1 MEIKP
6 ENIKSKRYGDFE
18 AVFFLKELNK
28 HAPLKKKF
36 LGHSIPFMTK
46 NLRKQIMVRS
56 KLRNNYNKN
65 RNYETW
71 CKYKRQRNLCMN
83 LLRKTKMNFYKALD
97 EKQVSDNKTFW
108 KNGKP
113 FFRDKGV
120 NSSKITLVEKNAV
133 VVDEEKIA
141 NIMNNYFVNITKKP
155 FDKSKVVI
163 DMFENHISIKKMHET
178 FPNIIPENFHFKE
191 VSKDDVRKDIRN
203 LNVKKSSTYRSITAS
218 ILK

>member
-1 MEIKP
+1 M
-6 ENIKSKRYGDFE
+6 
-18 AVFFLKELNK
+18 
-28 HAPLKKKF
+28 
-36 LGHSIPFMTK
+36 
-46 NLRKQIMVRS
+46 
-56 KLRNNYNKN
+56 
-65 RNYETW
+65 
-71 CKYKRQRNLCMN
+71 
-83 LLRKTKMNFYKALD
+83 
-97 EKQVSDNKTFW
+97 
-108 KNGKP
+108 
-113 FFRDKGV
+113 
-120 NSSKITLVEKNAV
+120 EKNAV

-203 LNVKKSSTYRSITAS
+203 LNVKKSSTYRSIPAS

>member
-1 MEIKP
+1 
-6 ENIKSKRYGDFE
+6 
-18 AVFFLKELNK
+18 
-28 HAPLKKKF
+28 
-36 LGHSIPFMTK
+36 MTK

-191 VSKDDVRKDIRN
+191 VSKDDVRKDILN
-203 LNVKKSSTYRSITAS
+203 LNVKKSSTYRSIPAS